1 MNIFVKSAGIP
12 LNVFDQVNP
21 FWYACVIFTLNTA
34 ALLSEVF
41 RSAILSIP
49 SGQMEAG
56 LSVGLTRWQTY
67 RKIILPQA
75 MSVAVPSICNITVNL
90 IKGTSLAF
98 LMGVKDILA
107 VAKIQAS
114 YGYNYIEAY
123 LDVFLVYIILC
134 TVIQLFFRYAEKWR
148 AITGPHSEEGFL
160 LLTVHHIAKSFH
172 GKPVLK
178 DISMEVS
185 KGDVIVI
192 LGPSG
197 SGKTTFLRCLNFLE
211 KADKGS
217 MDFGEKHMDM
227 EKVSPQD
234 IAYVRKHTAFV
245 FQNYNLFANQTV
257 LKNVTIGLTIGRGM
271 KTSEAYEIGRSAL
284 QRWEWPIMNH
294 IILTSYPAGR
304 HRGWELREPWLSARM
319 SSSSM
324 NLHRLLIRN
333 GLEKCLAS

>member
-1 MNIFVKSAGIP
+1 MELNTDFMIQTFSLLAKGLPVTLGLTALSLFLSAGPAFWIALRRMQRKGAGARAAGLYVSFIRGTPMILQILLMYSLLPSALNIFVKSAGIP

-49 SGQMEAG
+49 AGQMEAG

-134 TVIQLFFRYAEKWR
+134 TVIQLFFRYAEKMAGHYR
-148 AITGPHSEEGFL
+148 
-160 LLTVHHIAKSFH
+160 
-172 GKPVLK
+172 
-178 DISMEVS
+178 
-185 KGDVIVI
+185 
-192 LGPSG
+192 
-197 SGKTTFLRCLNFLE
+197 
-211 KADKGS
+211 
-217 MDFGEKHMDM
+217 
-227 EKVSPQD
+227 
-234 IAYVRKHTAFV
+234 TA
-245 FQNYNLFANQTV
+245 Q
-257 LKNVTIGLTIGRGM
+257 
-271 KTSEAYEIGRSAL
+271 
-284 QRWEWPIMNH
+284 
-294 IILTSYPAGR
+294 
-304 HRGWELREPWLSARM
+304 
-319 SSSSM
+319 
-324 NLHRLLIRN
+324 
-333 GLEKCLAS
+333 